1 MYNGSHAA
9 PRKGRNSKKPLLLL
23 LSLVLVVALAVGG
36 TLAWLTAKTEPV
48 VNTFTAGTGG
58 TGIEETFNSDK
69 TAKTAIK
76 VKNEGNTEAYVRV
89 MLVINRIDESGAVIA
104 DSELPSLNPNTAN
117 WQDVDG
123 VYYYKG
129 TLGENQMTENLLAD
143 GSTLTLKDGDK
154 LYEVNVMAQTIQ
166 VGGGAVE
173 AAWGMTYA
181 DGTWTAVQ
189 G

>member
-36 TLAWLTAKTEPV
+36 TLAWLTAKTAPV

-58 TGIEETFNSDK
+58 TNIEEQVTETEK
-69 TAKTAIK
+69 TSVI
-76 VKNEGNTEAYVRV
+76 VENEGNVDMYVRV
-89 MLVINRIDESGAVIA
+89 KFVINRIDEQGNVLGSA
-104 DSELPSLNPNTAN
+104 DVTPQLTNDWELIN
-117 WQDVDG
+117 G
-123 VYYYKG
+123 CYYYKG
-129 TLGENQMTENLLAD
+129 ILGAGAKTENILAKPI
-143 GSTLTLKDGDK
+143 TLKDAAGN

-173 AAWGMTYA
+173 AAWGMKY
-181 DGTWTAVQ
+181 DNGTWTAVQ

>member
-36 TLAWLTAKTEPV
+36 TLAWLTAKTDPV

-58 TGIEETFNSDK
+58 TNIVETVTPTEK
-69 TAKTAIK
+69 TS
-76 VKNEGNTEAYVRV
+76 VKIQNTGDIDVYVRV
-89 MLVINRIDESGAVIA
+89 RLVINCIDADNNIIA
-104 DSELPSLNPNTAN
+104 GTKPTVQIKEGWTFYGDYYYYNGTIGENETTSELLNAPITL
-117 WQDVDG
+117 DDG
-123 VYYYKG
+123 QG
-129 TLGENQMTENLLAD
+129 N
-143 GSTLTLKDGDK
+143 

-173 AAWGMTYA
+173 DAWGMTYA
-181 DGTWTAVQ
+181 DGIWTAVQ

>member
-36 TLAWLTAKTEPV
+36 TLAWLTAQTDPV

-58 TGIEETFNSDK
+58 TNIEEEVTETEKKSVIVENK
-69 TAKTAIK
+69 
-76 VKNEGNTEAYVRV
+76 GNVDMYVRV
-89 MLVINRIDESGAVIA
+89 KFVINRIDEQGNVLGSA
-104 DSELPSLNPNTAN
+104 DVTPQLTSD
-117 WQDVDG
+117 WQLFNDG
-123 VYYYKG
+123 CYYYKG
-129 TLGENQMTENLLAD
+129 ILGAGKQTQNILDA
-143 GSTLTLKDGDK
+143 SITLKDQDGN

-173 AAWGMTYA
+173 DAWGMTYA
-181 DGTWTAVQ
+181 GGTWTAAQ